1 MENPN
6 LNLARKYEWN
16 ASMARAQGDTK
27 EAERYESMS
36 KMALIDAAQDMNRN
50 HTNSM
55 QSYDNTS
62 YSYCSR
68 ASDGKDHT
76 IAFCIGFFG
85 GLALLLFLYISM
97 SFI

>member
-1 MENPN
+1 MENSN

-36 KMALIDAAQDMNRN
+36 KMALIDAVQDMNRN
-50 HTNSM
+50 HINN
-55 QSYDNTS
+55 QSSDNTS
-62 YSYCSR
+62 YSYCYR